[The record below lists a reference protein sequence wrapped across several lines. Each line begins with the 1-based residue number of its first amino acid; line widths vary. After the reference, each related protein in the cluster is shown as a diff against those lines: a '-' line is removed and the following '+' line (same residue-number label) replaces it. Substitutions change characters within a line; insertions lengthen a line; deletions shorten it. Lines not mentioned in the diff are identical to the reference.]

1 MATPALDPAR
11 AAALALL
18 AGVLSERMSL
28 ADQTAHPKGPF
39 AECAPAE
46 RARAQRLATGVL
58 RHLRTCDQMLGP
70 HLRMPPYPAIHN
82 ILRLGAYELCALGE
96 APHGVVHAAVDL
108 ARAEDPQSRAP
119 GLVNAV
125 LRKVADLGPALWAA
139 APPAQLPKP
148 FRKGLVKVWGNK
160 TVIGFEAAHG
170 AGAPLD
176 LTLRDPSEAALWAD
190 RLGAVVLP
198 TGGLRLSDAGQVSQ
212 LPGYAEGAWWVQDAA
227 ASLPARALGPVVG
240 ARVLDLCAAPG
251 GKTLQLA
258 AAGAQVTALDISD
271 ARVAR
276 LRENLARTGLA
287 AEVVIADGLTYA
299 AETPFDAILLDAP
312 CSATGTIRRHPD
324 LPFLRDLSD
333 LSDLTALQAGLLD
346 RAVGLLR
353 PGGRLV
359 FATCSLLPAEG
370 EDQVAAALARHPGL
384 AQVPLSDLA
393 GSAAE
398 WLTDTGALRLRP
410 DFWAERGGLD
420 GFFIAALAKPGYAR
434 FGHDSGSGTS

>member
-11 AAALALL
+11 AAALGLL
-18 AGVLSERMSL
+18 TGVLSDGVSL
-28 ADQTAHPKGPF
+28 ADQIGHAKGPL
-39 AECAPAE
+39 AACAPAD

-70 HLRMPPYPAIHN
+70 HLRLPPYPVIHN
-82 ILRLGAYELCALGE
+82 ILRLGTFEICALGA
-96 APHGVVHAAVDL
+96 APHGVVSAAVDL
-108 ARAEDPQSRAP
+108 ARAQDPQSRAP

-148 FRKGLVKVWGNK
+148 FRKGLVKVWGGK
-160 TVIGFEAAHG
+160 TVTGFEAAQ
-170 AGAPLD
+170 ARPAPLD
-176 LTLRDPSEAALWAD
+176 LSLRDPDTGQDWATA
-190 RLGAVVLP
+190 LGAERLP
-198 TGGLRLSDAGQVSQ
+198 TGSLRLQDPGQVSL

-227 ASLPARALGPVVG
+227 AALPARALGDVSG

-258 AAGAQVTALDISD
+258 ASGAQVTALDISG
-271 ARVAR
+271 ARMAR
-276 LRENLARTGLA
+276 LRENLTRTGLT
-287 AEVVIADGLTYA
+287 AEIVVADALSYA
-299 AETPFDAILLDAP
+299 PEVPFDAILLDAP

-324 LPFLRDLSD
+324 LPFLRDLND
-333 LSDLTALQAGLLD
+333 IAALTTLQAQLLD

-370 EDQVAAALARHPGL
+370 EEQIAAARARHPGL
-384 AQVPLSDLA
+384 TPTSLTALPGIEGD
-393 GSAAE
+393 
-398 WLTDTGALRLRP
+398 WLTEDGALRLRP
-410 DFWAERGGLD
+410 DFWPDRGGMD
-420 GFFIAALAKPGYAR
+420 GFFVAALAKPG
-434 FGHDSGSGTS
+434 